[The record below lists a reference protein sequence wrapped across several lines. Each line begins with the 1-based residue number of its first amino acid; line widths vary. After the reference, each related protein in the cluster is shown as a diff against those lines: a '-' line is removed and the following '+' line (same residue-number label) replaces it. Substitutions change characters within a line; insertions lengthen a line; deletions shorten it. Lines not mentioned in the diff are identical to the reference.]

1 MPLPP
6 LPTIEY
12 KKVSDQDEN
21 DDYTTQT
28 SLMDMFILNKSNE
41 PKIEERKPNTYLSS
55 TDNRVIILTPAYP
68 FDPDS
73 PMSSGSSSS
82 SSYLASM
89 SSGSFNSFSYVP
101 SGSSSSVS
109 LVLNE
114 SDDALK
120 FPDNRDFWEVIA
132 KGESNQNE
140 INTLVSKYLR
150 CGGDPNIIQPFDIT
164 DKLKKGYSLVHTLI
178 IASCTE
184 SLKLVLKVGGNPN
197 QISTTIQTKGQ
208 IAPLVLAARENNFES
223 VVLLVEYGARM
234 FDSKGPDG
242 ESALHA
248 AIQCRSEKIISF
260 LVQIQRRLIEIPD
273 DLGVYP
279 LHYAV
284 MEGDICMVK
293 MIAEKANLDVRD
305 KTGKSPLRY
314 AIRQYRLDI
323 IKVLMDMGADT
334 LNLDKKGNDQSKIA
348 CYLKRLRDKTSR
360 QSEREE
366 TACQS
371 IDKSESNNSSSNK
384 GSVIQFI
391 KTKVQG
397 LIKRKC

>member
-6 LPTIEY
+6 LPTTEC
-12 KKVSDQDEN
+12 KKASGQDES

-28 SLMDMFILNKSNE
+28 GLSSLIDTFILNESNE
-41 PKIEERKPNTYLSS
+41 PKIEEQEPNAYISS

-89 SSGSFNSFSYVP
+89 SSGSFNYLSYVS

-114 SDDALK
+114 SNNALK

-132 KGESNQNE
+132 KGESNQNK

-150 CGGDPNIIQPFDIT
+150 CGGDPNITQPFDIT
-164 DKLKKGYSLVHTLI
+164 DTLKKGYSLVHTLI
-178 IASCTE
+178 IANCTE

-197 QISTTIQTKGQ
+197 QISTTTQTKGQ
-208 IAPLVLAARENNFES
+208 IAPLVLAARENNFEC

-248 AIQCRSEKIISF
+248 AIQCRSEKTISF

-284 MEGDICMVK
+284 MEGDIRVVT

-305 KTGKSPLRY
+305 KTGKSPLQY

-334 LNLDKKGNDQSKIA
+334 QSLDKKGNDQSKIV
-348 CYLKRLRDKTSR
+348 CYLKRFRNKTS
-360 QSEREE
+360 SHPEREK

-371 IDKSESNNSSSNK
+371 IDKSESNNSS
-384 GSVIQFI
+384 IAH
-391 KTKVQG
+391 
-397 LIKRKC
+397 